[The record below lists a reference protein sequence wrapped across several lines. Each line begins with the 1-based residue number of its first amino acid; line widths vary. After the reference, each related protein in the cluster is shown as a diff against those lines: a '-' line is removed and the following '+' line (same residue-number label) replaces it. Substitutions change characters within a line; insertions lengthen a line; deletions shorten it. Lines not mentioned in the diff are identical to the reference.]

1 MQATGVLPVALGT
14 GCLMLKDL
22 PHSDKVNFVVLF
34 CVPSVLVIQLYI
46 IKLAIQFMFKVI
58 VLYVRGSKTFVFNTS
73 WLCTRQQVYYCQ

>member
-34 CVPSVLVIQLYI
+34 CVPSVLVI
-46 IKLAIQFMFKVI
+46 
-58 VLYVRGSKTFVFNTS
+58 
-73 WLCTRQQVYYCQ
+73 